1 MVVLGQKGLYWGR
14 NGCIRAK
21 LLCSGKSGF
30 IQAIADVFGKAVV
43 LRQKLL
49 YSSKNGC
56 IRTKF
61 ALFGQNGC
69 IRQKWLYSFKVVVFG
84 QGGYIR

>member
-1 MVVLGQKGLYWGR
+1 MVVLGQKW
-14 NGCIRAK
+14 
-21 LLCSGKSGF
+21 LCSGKSGF
-30 IQAIADVFGKAVV
+30 NETIVDIFKKAVV
-43 LRQKLL
+43 PKQKLL

-61 ALFGQNGC
+61 VVFGQNGC
-69 IRQKWLYSFKVVVFG
+69 IRQKWMYSCKVVVFG